1 MVKKGAF
8 KMTFKNQGQLLSYV
22 KEKEK
27 QVLKEVDRRAEREGG
42 LDSKKLPEYK
52 YLMTSIL
59 DLEVAHDSDRSL
71 EDKKFPTPQKVDKYL
86 ETTFKDHMDSAWK
99 EMFKK

>member
-1 MVKKGAF
+1 
-8 KMTFKNQGQLLSYV
+8 MTFKNQGQMLNYV

-27 QVLKEVDRRAEREGG
+27 QILKEIDRSAEREGI
-42 LDSKKLPEYK
+42 LDNKKLPEYK

-59 DLEVAHDSDRSL
+59 DVEVAHDSNRSV

-86 ETTFKDHMDSAWK
+86 ETTFRDQMDSAWK
-99 EMFKK
+99 EMFGK